1 MFHVK
6 IRKSLH
12 TDVFLLIF
20 FLLFFFIKAFLTFT
34 YKIEINKE
42 KKREKDTHLY
52 STNSRILYTHTQSY
66 YGNTVT

>member
-20 FLLFFFIKAFLTFT
+20 FLFFFIKAFLTFT

-42 KKREKDTHLY
+42 KKERKTHTY
-52 STNSRILYTHTQSY
+52 IVQTVEYYTHTQSY

>member
-6 IRKSLH
+6 IRKSLQ

-20 FLLFFFIKAFLTFT
+20 FFYFFFIKAFLTFT

-42 KKREKDTHLY
+42 KKGEKDTHLY
-52 STNSRILYTHTQSY
+52 SANSRILYTHTKLLR
-66 YGNTVT
+66 